1 MTVNIKTETVNKK
14 TPPKEGSEKKKGV
27 NTFVLLFVIVVVS
40 AILTYLIPAGTF
52 ERVEI
57 NGRTVVQEGTFQYID
72 STPVGLFG
80 LVTSIPNGMVEA
92 GGVIFFVLLM
102 GGYFG
107 ILRATGA
114 IDALITFLS
123 KKLGNHEKLTIPILT
138 LFFAIIAAL
147 TGAAESNLVYIPILI
162 PLVIALGFDTMT
174 GLAIILVGSSV
185 GFTAAVMNP
194 FTVGVAQE
202 IAELPIFSGLG
213 LRLILLIVLYTL
225 AVIFLYR
232 YAMKVKKNPELGDF
246 GKYKPQGKKNKDNID
261 FKLDYRHKFVLFF
274 FVLNFIVLI
283 FGVLKYNWFIQ
294 DLAGL
299 FFLFCIL
306 VGLAGK
312 LAPSSIAENF
322 VVGAKELLEA
332 ALIIGI
338 ARAILVV
345 LSEGQIM
352 DTILFHAGNIVSQI
366 PTMFTPLGMFIIQ
379 MVLDFFV
386 PSGSGKAALTMPIM
400 VPLSDLVGVT
410 RQTTVLAYQFGD
422 GITNLVFPT
431 SSYLMAALSIT
442 GIAYGK
448 WLKWLFPFLVI
459 QLICAIATLL
469 IAQFIQYGPF

>member
-1 MTVNIKTETVNKK
+1 MSVNIKAEINNEN
-14 TPPKEGSEKKKGV
+14 TPPKKEKEKQKGV
-27 NTFVLLFVIVVVS
+27 NTFVLLFVIVVIS

-57 NGRTVVQEGTFQYID
+57 NGRTVVQEGTFQYKD
-72 STPVGLFG
+72 STPVGLFE

-114 IDALITFLS
+114 IDALITLLS
-123 KKLGNHEKLTIPILT
+123 KKLGNHEKLTIPVLM

-147 TGAAESNLVYIPILI
+147 TGAAESNLVYIPILV

-213 LRLILLIVLYTL
+213 LRLILLLVLYTL
-225 AVIFLYR
+225 AVIFVYR
-232 YAMKVKKNPELGDF
+232 YAIKVKKNPELGDY
-246 GKYKPQGKKNKDNID
+246 GKYAPQNERAKVNND
-261 FKLDYRHKFVLFF
+261 FKLDNRHKFVLFF

-306 VGLAGK
+306 VGFAGK

-332 ALIIGI
+332 ALIIGV

-410 RQTTVLAYQFGD
+410 RQTTILAYQFGD
-422 GITNLVFPT
+422 GITNLIFPT

-459 QLICAIATLL
+459 QLICAIVTLL